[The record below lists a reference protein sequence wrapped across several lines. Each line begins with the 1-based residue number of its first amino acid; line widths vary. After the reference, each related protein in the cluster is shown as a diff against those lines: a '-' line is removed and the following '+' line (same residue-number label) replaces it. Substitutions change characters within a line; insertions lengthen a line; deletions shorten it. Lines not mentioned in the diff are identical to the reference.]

1 MNWCIDDFE
10 KGKLVVYKVLDNI
23 KVVKL
28 DFLEIVLE
36 ILIISIERKR
46 RKEWKLEI
54 MKKEVELRK

>member
-1 MNWCIDDFE
+1 M
-10 KGKLVVYKVLDNI
+10 VYKVLDNI